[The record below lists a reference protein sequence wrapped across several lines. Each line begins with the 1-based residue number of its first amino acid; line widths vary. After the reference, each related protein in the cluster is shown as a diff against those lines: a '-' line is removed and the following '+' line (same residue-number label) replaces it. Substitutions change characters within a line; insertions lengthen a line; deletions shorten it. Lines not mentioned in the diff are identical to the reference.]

1 MYMTCPHFSISIRS
15 RYNKRSG
22 SRGSAVAG
30 AAYQSAEKLFSEYD
44 GRTKN
49 YSYKKPELVFSGL
62 MIPENAPPEYADR
75 ATLWNA
81 VEKAETRFDA
91 QLSRRIIAALPREL
105 PFDQSIA
112 MVKEFCQENFVSRGM
127 CCDIAVHDPAPPG
140 HNPHVH
146 IMLTMRGIDEHG
158 KWLPKSR
165 KEYVLDEK
173 GERIRLPSGE
183 WKSRKVDTVDWNKK
197 ENAEI
202 WRQSWEE
209 YQNRYLERNQRTE
222 RVSLKS
228 YKRQG
233 IEQIPTEHMGP
244 AASAMEKKGIETDIG
259 NLNREIRQSN
269 ALMQSIRNMIRKLAD
284 WIGAVQEA
292 WKEVQAEEAA
302 KPKPVYL
309 GDLLQ
314 AKLELRRAERSD
326 WSHRAQTNSSIKD
339 MQKVLDFADYL
350 DRRKILTVGDLN
362 DHLSESYERTSAI
375 RSSVKVMEQR
385 AWVIAGIRK
394 AYRDC
399 RETKEIH
406 DQYGKTGWKGRKEK
420 FRQEHAEEID
430 RFEKAD
436 RFLRKN
442 VPEGKMNFKAL
453 SKEAAKLEKEI
464 AEKNGEL
471 AAIQKDLKT
480 LKDIRYFVKE
490 LLPELSPEEKE
501 AAMEKRSIR
510 ERLDENRRAIQ
521 KSAAQR
527 NTAQRQRAAG
537 KEEQL

>member
-1 MYMTCPHFSISIRS
+1 MTCPHFSISIRS

-209 YQNRYLERNQRTE
+209 YQNRYLE
-222 RVSLKS
+222 
-228 YKRQG
+228 
-233 IEQIPTEHMGP
+233 
-244 AASAMEKKGIETDIG
+244 KKGIEIDIG
-259 NLNREIRQSN
+259 NLNREIRLSN

-302 KPKPVYL
+302 EPKPVYL

-385 AWVIAGIRK
+385 ARVIAGIRK

-442 VPEGKMNFKAL
+442 VPEGKMDFKAL

>member
-1 MYMTCPHFSISIRS
+1 MTCPHFSISIRS

-62 MIPENAPPEYADR
+62 MLPENAPPEYADR

-81 VEKAETRFDA
+81 VEKSESRFDA
-91 QLSRRIIAALPREL
+91 QLSRGIIAALPKEL
-105 PFDQSIA
+105 PFDQSIQ

-209 YQNRYLERNQRTE
+209 YQNRYLERNQRPE
-222 RVSLKS
+222 RVNLKS

-259 NLNREIRQSN
+259 NLNREIQQSN
-269 ALMQSIRNMIRKLAD
+269 ALMQSIRNMIRKLAE

-314 AKLELRRAERSD
+314 AKLEIRRAERSD

-375 RSSVKVMEQR
+375 RSSVKAMEQR
-385 AWVIAGIRK
+385 ARVIAGIRK

-406 DQYGKTGWKGRKEK
+406 DQYGKIGWKGRKEK

-430 RFEKAD
+430 RFEKAE

-442 VPEGKMNFKAL
+442 VPEGKMDFKAL
-453 SKEAAKLEKEI
+453 SKEAATLEKEI

>member
-1 MYMTCPHFSISIRS
+1 MTCPHFSISIRS

-127 CCDIAVHDPAPPG
+127 CCDIAVHDPSPPG

-233 IEQIPTEHMGP
+233 IKQIPTEHMGP

-385 AWVIAGIRK
+385 ARVIAGIRK

-442 VPEGKMNFKAL
+442 VPEGKMDFKAL

>member
-1 MYMTCPHFSISIRS
+1 MTCPHFSISIRS

-22 SRGSAVAG
+22 ARGSAVAG

-49 YSYKKPELVFSGL
+49 YSYKQPELVFSEL
-62 MIPENAPPEYADR
+62 VLPANAPPGYSDR
-75 ATLWNA
+75 AALWNA

-91 QLSRRIIAALPREL
+91 QLSRGIIAALPKEL
-105 PFDQSIA
+105 PFDQSIR
-112 MVKEFCQENFVSRGM
+112 MVKEYCRENFVSKGM
-127 CCDIAVHDPAPPG
+127 CCDIAIHDPAPPG

-146 IMLTMRGIDEHG
+146 IMLTMRGIDENG

-165 KEYVLDEK
+165 KEYVLDEN
-173 GERIRLPSGE
+173 GQRIRLPSGE
-183 WKSRKVDTVDWNKK
+183 WKSRKVDTVDWNRK

-209 YQNRYLERNQRTE
+209 YQNQYLERNQRPE

-233 IEQIPTEHMGP
+233 IDQIPTEHMGAAASAMEKKGIETDIGKHMGA

-259 NLNREIRQSN
+259 NLNREIRQANS
-269 ALMQSIRNMIRKLAD
+269 LMQSIRGMIRKLAD
-284 WIGAVQEA
+284 WIGAVHEA
-292 WKEVQAEEAA
+292 WQEIQAEEAA

-314 AKLELRRAERSD
+314 AKLEIRRAERSG

-350 DRRKILTVGDLN
+350 NRKEILTAGELN
-362 DHLSESYERTSAI
+362 DHLSEAYEETSAI
-375 RSSVKVMEQR
+375 RKSVKAMEQR
-385 AWVIAGIRK
+385 ARVIAGIRK
-394 AYRDC
+394 AYGDC

-406 DQYGKTGWKGRKEK
+406 EQYGKIGWKGRKEK
-420 FRQEHAEEID
+420 FRQEHAEEIA
-430 RFEKAD
+430 RFEKAG

-442 VPEGKMNFKAL
+442 VPDGKIDFKAL
-453 SKEAAKLEKEI
+453 SKEAAVLEKE
-464 AEKNGEL
+464 L
-471 AAIQKDLKT
+471 D
-480 LKDIRYFVKE
+480 FVKE
-490 LLPELSPEEKE
+490 LLPELAPDEK
-501 AAMEKRSIR
+501 AQTSEKRSIR

-521 KSAAQR
+521 ESEAQR
-527 NTAQRQRAAG
+527 GCTKTEKSKR
-537 KEEQL
+537 KEQEI

>member
-1 MYMTCPHFSISIRS
+1 MTCPHFSISIRS
-15 RYNKRSG
+15 RYNKKSG

-49 YSYKKPELVFSGL
+49 YAYKQPELVFSEL
-62 MIPENAPPEYADR
+62 MLPANAPPEYSDR
-75 ATLWNA
+75 AVLWNA
-81 VEKAETRFDA
+81 VEKSETRFDA
-91 QLSRRIIAALPREL
+91 QLSRGIIAALPKEL

-112 MVKEFCQENFVSRGM
+112 MVKEYCQENFVSKGM
-127 CCDIAVHDPAPPG
+127 CCDIAIHDPAPPG

-165 KEYVLDEK
+165 KEYVLDDK
-173 GERIRLPSGE
+173 GERIQLPSGE
-183 WKSRKVDTVDWNKK
+183 WKSRKVDTVDWNRK

-202 WRQSWEE
+202 WRASWEE
-209 YQNRYLERNQRTE
+209 YQNRYLEMNQRSE

-233 IEQIPTEHMGP
+233 VDQIPTEHMGP

-269 ALMQSIRNMIRKLAD
+269 TLMQSIRSMIRKLAD
-284 WIGAVQEA
+284 WIGAVHEA
-292 WKEVQAEEAA
+292 WKEIQAEEAA

-309 GDLLQ
+309 GDLLM
-314 AKLELRRAERSD
+314 AKLEIRRAERSD
-326 WSHRAQTNSSIKD
+326 WSHKAQTNSSIKD

-350 DRRKILTVGDLN
+350 NRREILTVGDLN
-362 DHLSESYERTSAI
+362 DHLSEAYEKTSAI
-375 RSSVKVMEQR
+375 RKSVKTMEQR
-385 AWVIAGIRK
+385 ARVIAGIRK
-394 AYRDC
+394 AYSDC

-406 DQYGKTGWKGRKEK
+406 DQYVKIGWKGRKEK
-420 FRQEHAEEID
+420 FRQEHAEAID

-442 VPEGKMNFKAL
+442 VPDGKIDFKAL
-453 SKEAAKLEKEI
+453 FKETAGLEKGI
-464 AEKNGEL
+464 AAENEKL
-471 AAIQKDLKT
+471 AAVQKDLNT

-490 LLPELSPEEKE
+490 LLPELASDEKE
-501 AAMEKRSIR
+501 TVQEKRSIR

-521 KSAAQR
+521 K
-527 NTAQRQRAAG
+527 ND
-537 KEEQL
+537 EQHGGSKTEKAKGREQQL

>member
-1 MYMTCPHFSISIRS
+1 MHMTCPHFSISIRS

-62 MIPENAPPEYADR
+62 MIPENAPPEYADK

-442 VPEGKMNFKAL
+442 VPEGKMDFKAL

>member
-1 MYMTCPHFSISIRS
+1 MTCPHFSISIRS

-49 YSYKKPELVFSGL
+49 YSYKKPELVFSEL
-62 MIPENAPPEYADR
+62 MLPANAPPEYADR

-385 AWVIAGIRK
+385 ARVIAGIRK

-442 VPEGKMNFKAL
+442 VPEGKMDFKAL

>member
-1 MYMTCPHFSISIRS
+1 
-15 RYNKRSG
+15 
-22 SRGSAVAG
+22 
-30 AAYQSAEKLFSEYD
+30 
-44 GRTKN
+44 
-49 YSYKKPELVFSGL
+49 
-62 MIPENAPPEYADR
+62 
-75 ATLWNA
+75 
-81 VEKAETRFDA
+81 
-91 QLSRRIIAALPREL
+91 
-105 PFDQSIA
+105 

-173 GERIRLPSGE
+173 GERIRLPSSE

-314 AKLELRRAERSD
+314 AKLEFRRAERSD

-385 AWVIAGIRK
+385 ARVIAGIRK

-406 DQYGKTGWKGRKEK
+406 DQYGKIGWKGRKEK

-430 RFEKAD
+430 RFEKAE

-442 VPEGKMNFKAL
+442 VPEGKMDFKAL
-453 SKEAAKLEKEI
+453 SKEAATLEKEI

>member
-62 MIPENAPPEYADR
+62 MLPENAPPEYADR

-81 VEKAETRFDA
+81 VEKSESRFDA
-91 QLSRRIIAALPREL
+91 QLSRGIIAALPKEL
-105 PFDQSIA
+105 PFDQSIQ

-209 YQNRYLERNQRTE
+209 YQNRYLERNQRPE
-222 RVSLKS
+222 RVNLKS

-259 NLNREIRQSN
+259 NLNREIQQSN

-314 AKLELRRAERSD
+314 AKLEIRRAERSD

-339 MQKVLDFADYL
+339 IQKVLDFADYL

-375 RSSVKVMEQR
+375 RSSVKAMEQR
-385 AWVIAGIRK
+385 ARVIAGIRK

-406 DQYGKTGWKGRKEK
+406 DQYGKIGWKGRKEK

-430 RFEKAD
+430 RFEKAE

-442 VPEGKMNFKAL
+442 VPEGKMDFKAL
-453 SKEAAKLEKEI
+453 SKEAATLEKEI

>member
-1 MYMTCPHFSISIRS
+1 MTCPHFSISIRS
-15 RYNKRSG
+15 RYNKKSG
-22 SRGSAVAG
+22 TRGSAVAG

-49 YSYKKPELVFSGL
+49 YAYKQPELVFSEL
-62 MIPENAPPEYADR
+62 MLPANAPPEYSDR

-81 VEKAETRFDA
+81 VEKSETRFDA

-385 AWVIAGIRK
+385 ARVIAGIRK

-442 VPEGKMNFKAL
+442 VPEGKMDFKAL

>member
-1 MYMTCPHFSISIRS
+1 MTCPHFSISIRS

-49 YSYKKPELVFSGL
+49 YSYKKP
-62 MIPENAPPEYADR
+62 
-75 ATLWNA
+75 
-81 VEKAETRFDA
+81 
-91 QLSRRIIAALPREL
+91 EL

-442 VPEGKMNFKAL
+442 VPEGKMDFKAL

>member
-1 MYMTCPHFSISIRS
+1 MTCPHFSISIRS

-22 SRGSAVAG
+22 ARGSAVAG

-49 YSYKKPELVFSGL
+49 YSYKQPELVFSEL
-62 MIPENAPPEYADR
+62 VLPANAPPGYSDR
-75 ATLWNA
+75 AALWNA

-91 QLSRRIIAALPREL
+91 QLSRGIIAALPKEL
-105 PFDQSIA
+105 PFDQSIR
-112 MVKEFCQENFVSRGM
+112 MVKEYCRENFVSKGM
-127 CCDIAVHDPAPPG
+127 CCDIAIHDPAPPG

-146 IMLTMRGIDEHG
+146 IMLTMRGIDENG

-165 KEYVLDEK
+165 KEYVLDEN
-173 GERIRLPSGE
+173 GQRIRLPSGE
-183 WKSRKVDTVDWNKK
+183 WKSRKVDTVDWNRK

-209 YQNRYLERNQRTE
+209 YQNQYLERNQRPE

-233 IEQIPTEHMGP
+233 IDQIPTEHMGA

-259 NLNREIRQSN
+259 NLNREIRQANS
-269 ALMQSIRNMIRKLAD
+269 LMQSIRGMIRKLAD
-284 WIGAVQEA
+284 WIGAVHEA
-292 WKEVQAEEAA
+292 WQEIQAEEAA

-314 AKLELRRAERSD
+314 AKLEIRRAERSG

-350 DRRKILTVGDLN
+350 NRKEILTAGELN
-362 DHLSESYERTSAI
+362 DHLSEAYEETSAI
-375 RSSVKVMEQR
+375 RKSVKAMEQR
-385 AWVIAGIRK
+385 ARVIAGIRK
-394 AYRDC
+394 AYGDC

-406 DQYGKTGWKGRKEK
+406 EQYGKIGWKGRKEK
-420 FRQEHAEEID
+420 FRQEHAEEIA
-430 RFEKAD
+430 RFEKAG

-442 VPEGKMNFKAL
+442 VPDGKIDFKAL
-453 SKEAAKLEKEI
+453 SKEAAVLEKEL
-464 AEKNGEL
+464 AAKNREL
-471 AAIQKDLKT
+471 AAVQKDLNM
-480 LKDIRYFVKE
+480 LRDIRYFVKE
-490 LLPELSPEEKE
+490 LLPELAPDEK
-501 AAMEKRSIR
+501 AQTSEKRSIR

-521 KSAAQR
+521 ESEAQR
-527 NTAQRQRAAG
+527 GCTKTEKSKR
-537 KEEQL
+537 KEQEI

>member
-1 MYMTCPHFSISIRS
+1 MRMTCPHFSISIRS

-49 YSYKKPELVFSGL
+49 YSYKQPELVFSGL
-62 MIPENAPPEYADR
+62 MLPENAPPEYSDR
-75 ATLWNA
+75 AALWNA

-91 QLSRRIIAALPREL
+91 QLSRGIIAALPKEL
-105 PFDQSIA
+105 PFDQSIR
-112 MVKEFCQENFVSRGM
+112 MVKEYCRENFVSRGM
-127 CCDIAVHDPAPPG
+127 CCDIAIHDPAPPV

-146 IMLTMRGIDEHG
+146 IMLTMRGIDENG

-165 KEYVLDEK
+165 KEYVLDEN
-173 GERIRLPSGE
+173 GQRIRLPSGE

-197 ENAEI
+197 ENAEV

-209 YQNRYLERNQRTE
+209 YQNRYLERNQRPE

-233 IEQIPTEHMGP
+233 IDQIPTGHMGA

-259 NLNREIRQSN
+259 NLNREIRQANS
-269 ALMQSIRNMIRKLAD
+269 LMQSIRGMIRKLAD
-284 WIGAVQEA
+284 WIGAVHEA
-292 WKEVQAEEAA
+292 WQEIQAEEAA
-302 KPKPVYL
+302 KPKPVYP

-314 AKLELRRAERSD
+314 AKLEIRKAERSG

-350 DRRKILTVGDLN
+350 NRKEILTAGDLN
-362 DHLSESYERTSAI
+362 DHLSEAYEETSAI
-375 RSSVKVMEQR
+375 RKSVKAMEQR
-385 AWVIAGIRK
+385 TRVIAGIRK
-394 AYRDC
+394 AYGDC

-406 DQYGKTGWKGRKEK
+406 DQYAKIGWKGRKEK
-420 FRQEHAEEID
+420 FRQEHSEELM
-430 RFEKAD
+430 RYEKAG

-442 VPEGKMNFKAL
+442 VPDGKIDFKAL
-453 SKEAAKLEKEI
+453 SKEAAVLEKEL
-464 AEKNGEL
+464 AAKNREL
-471 AAIQKDLKT
+471 ALVQKDLNT
-480 LKDIRYFVKE
+480 LRDIRYFVKE
-490 LLPELSPEEKE
+490 LLPELSPDENIQTT
-501 AAMEKRSIR
+501 EKRSIR
-510 ERLDENRRAIQ
+510 ERLDENRRVLLE
-521 KSAAQR
+521 SEAQR
-527 NTAQRQRAAG
+527 GCTKTEKSKR
-537 KEEQL
+537 KEQEI